1 MGAESNVAYTLVAS
15 SVTGEENSRRQVSVS
30 YLAS

>member
-1 MGAESNVAYTLVAS
+1 MGADSNVVCTLVASS

-30 YLAS
+30 